1 MAGQIE
7 QATAEYKKGVEGI
20 QTEITGKEDLL
31 AEIAKLENQRDA
43 IENDLQA
50 VDLILSDQRREN
62 QELREKIEE
71 ANQEIRVKESL
82 DKKVNTVFFDLL
94 IMSCKEKTA
103 IWVFEKAYSRKEQ
116 WDYRA
121 LKSW

>member
-62 QELREKIEE
+62 QELRQKIEE

-82 DKKVNTVFFDLL
+82 DKKVNTVFFRL
-94 IMSCKEKTA
+94 INYE
-103 IWVFEKAYSRKEQ
+103 
-116 WDYRA
+116 
-121 LKSW
+121 L